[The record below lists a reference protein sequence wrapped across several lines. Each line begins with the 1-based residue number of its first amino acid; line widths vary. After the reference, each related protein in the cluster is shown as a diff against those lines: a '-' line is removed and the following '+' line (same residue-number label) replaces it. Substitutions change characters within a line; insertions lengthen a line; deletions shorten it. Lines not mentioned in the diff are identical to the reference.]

1 MTTSDVGEITDM
13 SNVSAHEFIHAGIGD
28 YSHGLNE
35 GTTGGA
41 DPTNTASGDDCEALL
56 KAFGTL

>member
-1 MTTSDVGEITDM
+1 M

-28 YSHGLNE
+28 YSHGPKE

-41 DPTNTASGDDCEALL
+41 DPTNPASGDGCEALL
-56 KAFGTL
+56 KAFGKL